1 MFSVRRSEPS
11 SVFRSTFRVVITSQ
25 FDVQSHH
32 HHFQLRRVA
41 FSVSA
46 FRATTYFRFSVLS
59 HFLSSFKRPETCFAS
74 FRRSEPLRLR
84 LGVQSHHLPLFR
96 CSEPLHHSFRCLEP
110 LGTYPFRRLELFLSL
125 VSALKAIVLF
135 GIQCRYHLFFSL
147 ASKAGVHTHSRILG
161 HHVFLPVDIQSHF
174 SLVVSSRVT
183 TPGICIHWHCAFD
196 FPDSSIHLYLLH
208 PVTPCLPLIHHRL
221 SRFLFI
227 GT

>member
-1 MFSVRRSEPS
+1 MFCFV
-11 SVFRSTFRVVITSQ
+11 
-25 FDVQSHH
+25 
-32 HHFQLRRVA
+32 L
-41 FSVSA
+41 A
-46 FRATTYFRFSVLS
+46 FRAT
-59 HFLSSFKRPETCFAS
+59 AS
-74 FRRSEPLRLR
+74 L
-84 LGVQSHHLPLFR
+84 VQMSRAIRHITFQA
-96 CSEPLHHSFRCLEP
+96 F
-110 LGTYPFRRLELFLSL
+110 ELFLSL

-208 PVTPCLPLIHHRL
+208 PVTLCLPLIHHRL

-227 GT
+227 GTWHSPLSSRHMPWSCC